1 MRAVIPFAALLAL
14 VLTSARAEA
23 DEDAGKSER
32 SMSTKVE
39 GGYELG
45 AMYGRPMHGGRL
57 RVGVGSQNDAQ
68 ALWATLSMRYG
79 VSFTGVPTWD
89 VRLGGDSE
97 LLRRGIFHA
106 GGGADIGVHGYTVQG
121 ERDVVNHS
129 ESSVRWALSLGLAG
143 RAGID
148 VVRFDDSPRSALT
161 LDARVDGHVFFW
173 GYYVSAAILA
183 GARF

>member
-1 MRAVIPFAALLAL
+1 MRAVIPVAALLLA
-14 VLTSARAEA
+14 TSPAEA
-23 DEDAGKSER
+23 ADATTR

-57 RVGVGSQNDAQ
+57 RVGLGSQNDAM
-68 ALWATLSMRYG
+68 ALWATLSGRYG

-89 VRLGGDSE
+89 VRIGGDSE
-97 LLRRGIFHA
+97 LLRSGIFHA

-121 ERDVVNHS
+121 ERDVVNHT
-129 ESSVRWALSLGLAG
+129 ESAVRWALSLGLSG

-148 VVRFDDSPRSALT
+148 VLRFRDTPRSALT
-161 LDARVDGHVFFW
+161 LDARLDGHVFFW
-173 GYYVSAAILA
+173 GYYASACVLA